1 MPLSLSCAGY
11 GVSID
16 IETYYTSRIMIVSM
30 IPFLILQMAKVL
42 NSSSGTRIV
51 VLVALLV
58 TLSFLFVYFTYQVT
72 QNSISVR
79 IVPQRIYIYIYVCV
93 CVCETVMVM
102 LIIYLVNSLTF
113 IFVRCISILI
123 TFFLEN
129 GRQYWCRYSSHGF
142 RVEDLNTRCVSM
154 FRKTYFRA
162 FSLLVADL
170 A

>member
-1 MPLSLSCAGY
+1 
-11 GVSID
+11 
-16 IETYYTSRIMIVSM
+16 M

-79 IVPQRIYIYIYVCV
+79 IVPQRIYIYIYIYMCV
-93 CVCETVMVM
+93 CVSETVMVM

-142 RVEDLNTRCVSM
+142 RVEDLNTCCVSM